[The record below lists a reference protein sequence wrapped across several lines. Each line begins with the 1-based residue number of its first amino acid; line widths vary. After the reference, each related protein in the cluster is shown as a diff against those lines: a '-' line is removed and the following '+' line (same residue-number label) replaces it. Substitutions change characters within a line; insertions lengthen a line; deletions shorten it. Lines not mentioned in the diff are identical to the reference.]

1 MADSAD
7 EGWGDPAPADSSPE
21 APDLVGT
28 VAAGRYRVV
37 ARIGRGTTRD
47 VYEAEHVD
55 LHTRVALR
63 VLRAEHAESEA
74 AARFL
79 REGKTL
85 GLFRHVNIVELL
97 EVGRLDDGSLFL
109 ATELVR
115 GPSLRE
121 LIDRGIMDQKRALL
135 IMRQVL
141 EALAAAHS
149 VGVIHRDI
157 KPENIMLAEPGRAD
171 GSDLVKMLDF
181 GIAKLFSDTAT
192 TLGEGKL
199 TKVGMNVFGSPRYI
213 PPECVVGGEID
224 QRADLYMAGAVLF
237 EMLTGKPPFHD
248 DDASALMRLHA
259 YAPVITLQQ
268 RAPDRRFTPQ
278 IEFLVAE
285 ALQKKPGDRFR
296 SATEMIGAL
305 DAAVHSLEVAEAE
318 AAAALPPPPAHDN
331 SFMMLAQDYR
341 PPPTP
346 SPQVALP
353 EVVPVMDRKVR
364 PPGIQIRVRNFFR
377 RHWPKV
383 RDPIQRKWPKL
394 RELTR
399 AHKMIALAAGGTLLI
414 VMIISI
420 AVCSGGGKDKSKA
433 VAQPTHEKAGKSDDK
448 APDLAARA
456 HELLTAGKPKQA
468 AELVETELAGGGE
481 ASDGEAYLVLG
492 HARMAM
498 GRKLDALSAYE
509 RAIKLQPK
517 LASDEEMR
525 THAVKLLDTRSD
537 IAAALVALEL
547 LAGTVKPPARDVI
560 VAAASTGKH
569 PEVRHRAFAIAEREG
584 IADRVDRF
592 ESWSL
597 DLSQAASC
605 EDRRAA
611 VAKLGALGDRRA
623 IPALKRVKVHKCVAK
638 DVAEAIAKIESTA
651 PDEPK

>member
-7 EGWGDPAPADSSPE
+7 EGWGEPAPTASPDP
-21 APDLVGT
+21 PDLVGT
-28 VAAGRYRVV
+28 VAAGRYRIIS
-37 ARIGRGTTRD
+37 RIGRGAIRD

-55 LHTRVALR
+55 LHTRVALK

-85 GLFRHVNIVELL
+85 GMFRHVNIVELL
-97 EVGRLDDGSLFL
+97 EVGRLEDGSLFL

-121 LIDRGIMDQKRALL
+121 VIDRGIMDQRRALL

-149 VGVIHRDI
+149 LGVIHRDI
-157 KPENIMLAEPGRAD
+157 KPENIMLAEPGRSD

-181 GIAKLFSDTAT
+181 GVAKLFSDTAT
-192 TLGEGKL
+192 TLGETKL
-199 TKVGMNVFGSPRYI
+199 TKIGMNVLGSPRYI
-213 PPECVVGGEID
+213 PPESVVGGEID

-259 YAPVITLQQ
+259 YAPAITLKQ
-268 RAPDRRFTPQ
+268 RAPDRMFTPQ
-278 IEFLVAE
+278 VEFLVSE
-285 ALQKKPGDRFR
+285 ALQKKPDDRFR

-305 DAAVHSLEVAEAE
+305 DAAVHSLDVAAAEAS
-318 AAAALPPPPAHDN
+318 AALPPPPPTDN
-331 SFMMLAQDYR
+331 SFMMLAEDYR
-341 PPPTP
+341 PPPPVKVTM
-346 SPQVALP
+346 P
-353 EVVPVMDRKVR
+353 EVQPVMDRKVR

-377 RHWPKV
+377 RNWPRA
-383 RDPIQRKWPKL
+383 RDRFPKL
-394 RELTR
+394 RDLVR
-399 AHKMIALAAGGTLLI
+399 ANKMIALAAGGTLLV

-420 AVCSGGGKDKSKA
+420 AVCSGGKGKPKA
-433 VAQPTHEKAGKSDDK
+433 VAQPTEKGKKEEHK
-448 APDLAARA
+448 APDLADRA
-456 HELLTAGKPKQA
+456 HELLTAGKAKQA

-481 ASDGEAYLVLG
+481 ASDGAAYLVLG

-498 GRKLDALSAYE
+498 GRRLDALSAYE

-525 THAVKLLDTRSD
+525 TNAVKLLDTRTD
-537 IAAALVALEL
+537 IAPALVALEL
-547 LAGTVKPPARDVI
+547 LADSIKPPARDVI
-560 VAAASTGKH
+560 VATASTGKH
-569 PEVRHRAFAIAEREG
+569 AEIRHRAFAIAEREG
-584 IADRVDRF
+584 IADRVDKF

-597 DLSQAASC
+597 DLSQAGTC

-611 VAKLGALGDRRA
+611 VVKLGALGDRRA
-623 IPALKRVKVHKCVAK
+623 IPALKRAKVHKCVAK
-638 DVAEAIAKIESTA
+638 DITEAIAKIESA
-651 PDEPK
+651 EPAEK